1 MVMAVLRC
9 EVAGELTSTVCLS
22 RWYV

>member
-1 MVMAVLRC
+1 LQC

-22 RWYV
+22 GWQV

>member
-1 MVMAVLRC
+1 MQC

-22 RWYV
+22 GW